1 MEGMGMMRMWVS
13 VRMEMVVLV
22 VMMVVMTPAVH

>member
-1 MEGMGMMRMWVS
+1 MEGMGMMRMGVS